1 MHVFVNAPIL
11 YILGIPISVCYCDFE
26 LIGLVCLCAHPSKRR
41 GDVRASLV
49 SAGESQV
56 TSDV

>member
-49 SAGESQV
+49 VRVSHR
-56 TSDV
+56 